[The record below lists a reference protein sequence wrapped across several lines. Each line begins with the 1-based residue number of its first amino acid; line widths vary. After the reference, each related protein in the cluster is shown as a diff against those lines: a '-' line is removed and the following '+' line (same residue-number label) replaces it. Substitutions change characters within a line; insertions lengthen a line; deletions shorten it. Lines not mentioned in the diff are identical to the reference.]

1 MKHTI
6 YATADILLED
16 GSVAVAQGATA
27 ATVDSP
33 LSLDKVLAGM
43 QTGRLTTKTPAAPPA
58 NISADATKKPADA
71 SKPPDA
77 GKGNIPAG
85 EGAAK

>member
-6 YATADILLED
+6 YATADILFED
-16 GSVAVAQGATA
+16 GTVAVPQGATA

-43 QTGRLTTKTPAAPPA
+43 QTGRLTTKAPATPPA
-58 NISADATKKPADA
+58 NISADATKKPADV
-71 SKPPDA
+71 SKSPGTVVSGDTA
-77 GKGNIPAG
+77 VK
-85 EGAAK
+85 